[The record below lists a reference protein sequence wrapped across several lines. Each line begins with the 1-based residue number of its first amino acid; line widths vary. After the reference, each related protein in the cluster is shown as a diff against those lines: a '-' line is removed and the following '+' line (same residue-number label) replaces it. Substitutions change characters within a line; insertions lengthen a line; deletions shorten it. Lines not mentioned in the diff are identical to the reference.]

1 MIRIG
6 TIVWFVVLAM
16 LGIGLFQVKYAVQT
30 KERELRTVNR
40 QITADREAMR
50 VLEAEWSY
58 LNDPVRLADLTRR
71 HTDLAPV
78 MAGQIAT
85 LESLA
90 PRPVETEEP
99 APGLP
104 PLAALPGQRPETVDQ
119 ATGNP
124 ATDGAERLSATP
136 ASAIVHAPAAAPEND
151 AAFQTSAG
159 KAAPAAV
166 SAADDDATIRAI
178 LQDMQAN
185 QGSNSESAPATGKSA
200 PANEAGVE

>member
-16 LGIGLFQVKYAVQT
+16 LGVGLFQVKYAVQT

-85 LESLA
+85 FEGLA
-90 PRPVETEEP
+90 PRPADIDET

-104 PLAALPGQRPETVDQ
+104 PLAAVPGDAPV
-119 ATGNP
+119 A
-124 ATDGAERLSATP
+124 AIP
-136 ASAIVHAPAAAPEND
+136 ASAVVNAPAAAKPAAND
-151 AAFQTSAG
+151 PVFQTSAG
-159 KAAPAAV
+159 AEAP
-166 SAADDDATIRAI
+166 AADDDATIRAI

-185 QGSNSESAPATGKSA
+185 QGSDSAPGDAAKSL

>member
-6 TIVWFVVLAM
+6 TIVWFVILAM
-16 LGIGLFQVKYAVQT
+16 LGIGLFQVKYSVQS
-30 KERELRTVNR
+30 KERELRLVNR

-85 LESLA
+85 FEGLV
-90 PRPVETEEP
+90 PRPAPEEP

-104 PLAALPGQRPETVDQ
+104 PM
-119 ATGNP
+119 
-124 ATDGAERLSATP
+124 S
-136 ASAIVHAPAAAPEND
+136 SAPAAETAPVAIPASVPGQDSAPAND
-151 AAFQTSAG
+151 QVFQTSAG
-159 KAAPAAV
+159 KEVAPVAAPAD
-166 SAADDDATIRAI
+166 AAGDDDATIRAI
-178 LQDMQAN
+178 LADMQSN
-185 QGSNSESAPATGKSA
+185 QGENATPAKTVKNA

>member
-16 LGIGLFQVKYAVQT
+16 LGVGLFQVKYAVQS
-30 KERELRTVNR
+30 KERDLRKVNR
-40 QITADREAMR
+40 QIAADHEAMR

-78 MAGQIAT
+78 MASQIAT
-85 LESLA
+85 FDSLA
-90 PRPVETEEP
+90 PRPAGTTDAVP
-99 APGLP
+99 ALP
-104 PLAALPGQRPETVDQ
+104 PLAAAPEAGGEVV
-119 ATGNP
+119 
-124 ATDGAERLSATP
+124 ATP
-136 ASAIVHAPAAAPEND
+136 VSTKVVEPAPEPQND
-151 AAFQTSAG
+151 PVFSTSAG
-159 KAAPAAV
+159 KPAPAAEE
-166 SAADDDATIRAI
+166 DDATIRAI

-185 QGSNSESAPATGKSA
+185 QGDAQPEAGTGKTE

>member
-16 LGIGLFQVKYAVQT
+16 LGVGLFQVKYAVQS

-40 QITADREAMR
+40 QIIADREAMR

-78 MAGQIAT
+78 MASQIAT
-85 LESLA
+85 IEGLA
-90 PRPVETEEP
+90 PRPAEMP
-99 APGLP
+99 ALP
-104 PLAALPGQRPETVDQ
+104 PLAALPGQ
-119 ATGNP
+119 AP
-124 ATDGAERLSATP
+124 AGDAAVTAIP
-136 ASAIVHAPAAAPEND
+136 ASAVVTTPVAPTPAND
-151 AAFQTSAG
+151 PVFQTSAG
-159 KAAPAAV
+159 AEAPGMEAP
-166 SAADDDATIRAI
+166 AADDDATIRAI
-178 LQDMQAN
+178 LQDMQSHQSGDAEPAA
-185 QGSNSESAPATGKSA
+185 GSGKSL

>member
-16 LGIGLFQVKYAVQT
+16 LGVGLFQVKYAVQS
-30 KERELRTVNR
+30 KERELRKVNR
-40 QITADREAMR
+40 QIAADHEAMR

-78 MAGQIAT
+78 MASQIAT
-85 LESLA
+85 FDGLA
-90 PRPVETEEP
+90 PRPAGATDAVP
-99 APGLP
+99 ALP
-104 PLAALPGQRPETVDQ
+104 PLAAAPEAAGPEAGGDVV
-119 ATGNP
+119 
-124 ATDGAERLSATP
+124 ATP
-136 ASAIVHAPAAAPEND
+136 VSTKVVTPAPEPQND
-151 AAFQTSAG
+151 PVFSTSAG
-159 KAAPAAV
+159 KPAPAAEE
-166 SAADDDATIRAI
+166 DDATIRAI

-185 QGSNSESAPATGKSA
+185 QGDAQPEAGTGKTE

>member
-104 PLAALPGQRPETVDQ
+104 PLAALPGQRPDTADP

-124 ATDGAERLSATP
+124 AADGAERLSATP
-136 ASAIVHAPAAAPEND
+136 ASAIVHVPAAALEDD

-159 KAAPAAV
+159 KAAPAAD

>member
-85 LESLA
+85 FESLA
-90 PRPVETEEP
+90 PRPVGTEDAAP
-99 APGLP
+99 ALP
-104 PLAALPGQRPETVDQ
+104 PLAALPGQPPVAE
-119 ATGNP
+119 
-124 ATDGAERLSATP
+124 GAAPVVATP
-136 ASAIVHAPAAAPEND
+136 ASVVMPAPGAAAPQND
-151 AAFQTSAG
+151 AVFQTSAG
-159 KAAPAAV
+159 TPAPAT
-166 SAADDDATIRAI
+166 ADDDATIRAI

-185 QGSNSESAPATGKSA
+185 QGGDAAPSATGKSV

>member
-16 LGIGLFQVKYAVQT
+16 LGVGLFQVKYAVQS

-85 LESLA
+85 FEGLV
-90 PRPVETEEP
+90 PRPADVDETAP
-99 APGLP
+99 ALP
-104 PLAALPGQRPETVDQ
+104 PMAAIPGEAPI
-119 ATGNP
+119 A
-124 ATDGAERLSATP
+124 ATP
-136 ASAIVHAPAAAPEND
+136 ASAVVNAPAAKPAND
-151 AAFQTSAG
+151 PVFQTSADA
-159 KAAPAAV
+159 AAP
-166 SAADDDATIRAI
+166 AADDDATIRAI

-185 QGSNSESAPATGKSA
+185 QGSDSAPGDAAKSL

>member
-16 LGIGLFQVKYAVQT
+16 LGVGLFQVKYAVQS

-85 LESLA
+85 FEGLV
-90 PRPVETEEP
+90 PRPVEIDETAP
-99 APGLP
+99 ALP
-104 PLAALPGQRPETVDQ
+104 PMAAIPGEAPI
-119 ATGNP
+119 A
-124 ATDGAERLSATP
+124 ATP
-136 ASAIVHAPAAAPEND
+136 ASAVVNAPAAVKSTND
-151 AAFQTSAG
+151 PVFQTSAG
-159 KAAPAAV
+159 AEAP
-166 SAADDDATIRAI
+166 AADDDATIRAI

-185 QGSNSESAPATGKSA
+185 QGSDSAPGDAAKSL

>member
-16 LGIGLFQVKYAVQT
+16 LGVGLFQVKYAVQS

-85 LESLA
+85 FEGLL
-90 PRPVETEEP
+90 PRPAEIDET

-104 PLAALPGQRPETVDQ
+104 PMAAIPGE
-119 ATGNP
+119 ASI
-124 ATDGAERLSATP
+124 AATP
-136 ASAIVHAPAAAPEND
+136 ASAVVTAPAAAKPAND
-151 AAFQTSAG
+151 PVFQTSAG
-159 KAAPAAV
+159 PEAP
-166 SAADDDATIRAI
+166 AADDDATIRAI

-185 QGSNSESAPATGKSA
+185 QGSDSAPGDAAKSL
-200 PANEAGVE
+200 PANEAGIE

>member
-16 LGIGLFQVKYAVQT
+16 LGVGLFQVKYAVQS

-85 LESLA
+85 FEGLV
-90 PRPVETEEP
+90 PRPAEIDEP
-99 APGLP
+99 APALP
-104 PLAALPGQRPETVDQ
+104 PLAALPSEAPVT
-119 ATGNP
+119 AI
-124 ATDGAERLSATP
+124 P
-136 ASAIVHAPAAAPEND
+136 ASAVVNAPAAAKPAND
-151 AAFQTSAG
+151 PVFQTSAG
-159 KAAPAAV
+159 AEAP
-166 SAADDDATIRAI
+166 AADDDATIRAI

-185 QGSNSESAPATGKSA
+185 QGSDSAPGDAAKSL

>member
-16 LGIGLFQVKYAVQT
+16 LGVGLFQVKYAVQS

-85 LESLA
+85 FEGLV
-90 PRPVETEEP
+90 PRPAETDESVP
-99 APGLP
+99 ALP
-104 PLAALPGQRPETVDQ
+104 PLAALPGEAPVT
-119 ATGNP
+119 AI
-124 ATDGAERLSATP
+124 P
-136 ASAIVHAPAAAPEND
+136 ASAVVNAPAAAKPAVD
-151 AAFQTSAG
+151 PAGDPVFQTSSGAE
-159 KAAPAAV
+159 AP
-166 SAADDDATIRAI
+166 AADDDATIRAI

-185 QGSNSESAPATGKSA
+185 QGSDSAPGDAAKSL